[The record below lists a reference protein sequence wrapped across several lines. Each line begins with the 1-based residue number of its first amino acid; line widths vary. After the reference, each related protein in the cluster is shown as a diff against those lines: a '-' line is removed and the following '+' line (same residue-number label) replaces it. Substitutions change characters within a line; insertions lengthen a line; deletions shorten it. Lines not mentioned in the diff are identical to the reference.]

1 MLKCRLEMLF
11 CRVSRSEP
19 RWDFFRQPLL
29 YRPVRK
35 MSYSAG
41 SGHGVGL
48 SQYGADG
55 MAKEGYT
62 YRQILKHY
70 YTGVEI
76 Y

>member
-1 MLKCRLEMLF
+1 MQIGNAVLSGVEVRTALGLF
-11 CRVSRSEP
+11 SATFTVSPGEKNVV
-19 RWDFFRQPLL
+19 FT
-29 YRPVRK
+29 
-35 MSYSAG
+35 SAG